1 MFSKKGSKTK
11 MNTVFN
17 VQIGDKIRGNMEY
30 LDIYIYTQ

>member
-1 MFSKKGSKTK
+1 

-30 LDIYIYTQ
+30 LDIYIYTQWKNVTCR